1 MASELAHGL
10 HVGDEGVVRE
20 CAQHAVAQDS
30 ARNQILVVHVFGL
43 KGAVDGGGKGLEVR
57 GRLVK
62 GDKPLVVGQ
71 AALTRINLWGD
82 GEFAH
87 LAAVGGHGLFEG
99 VLDFGPDDVLAE
111 GRYKV
116 LDASGHA
123 NAVGCRRHEL
133 DGVANAV
140 APKAGVGVHDER
152 VVDAGLH
159 LGEAEA
165 GRIFVKKAVGR
176 NEFVVDSVV
185 EQQQQILAVGLV
197 LVGDEALGRRV
208 GLHDGNLASKELFES
223 GAVGLECDSAR
234 DKEVKGGEYFA
245 DARLAADLEQALEVH
260 LYPGRN
266 SRDDGHRGAYGF
278 AHDGF
283 DFVFPVLDAV
293 GVPSGL
299 AVLLK
304 VGRHEVRGDSAQAT
318 RGNAVFVFEYGASL
332 QKDHVAVDHAAL
344 AGGVHVGKKGVA
356 G

>member
-1 MASELAHGL
+1 M
-10 HVGDEGVVRE
+10 
-20 CAQHAVAQDS
+20 
-30 ARNQILVVHVFGL
+30 
-43 KGAVDGGGKGLEVR
+43 
-57 GRLVK
+57 
-62 GDKPLVVGQ
+62 VGQ
-71 AALTRINLWGD
+71 SALAGVDLWSD
-82 GEFAH
+82 GEFTH
-87 LAAVGGHGLFEG
+87 FAAVGGHSLFEG
-99 VLDFGPDDVLAE
+99 VLDFGSDDVLAK
-111 GRYKV
+111 GRDKV
-116 LDASGHA
+116 LDASGHT
-123 NAVGCRRHEL
+123 NAVGGRRHEL

-152 VVDAGLH
+152 VVDAGLD

-176 NEFVVDSVV
+176 NEFVVDSVL

-197 LVGDEALGRRV
+197 LVGDEALRRRV
-208 GLHDGNLASKELFES
+208 GLHDGNLAAKELFES

-234 DKEVKGGEYFA
+234 DKEVNGVEYLA

-293 GVPSGL
+293 GVPRGL

-304 VGRHEVRGDSAQAT
+304 VGGNEVGGDSAQAT
-318 RGNAVFVFEYGASL
+318 RGDAVFVFEHRAAL

-344 AGGVHVGKKGVA
+344 AGSVHVGEEGVA
-356 G
+356 GRRNVVGHGLLGQGNVLGA